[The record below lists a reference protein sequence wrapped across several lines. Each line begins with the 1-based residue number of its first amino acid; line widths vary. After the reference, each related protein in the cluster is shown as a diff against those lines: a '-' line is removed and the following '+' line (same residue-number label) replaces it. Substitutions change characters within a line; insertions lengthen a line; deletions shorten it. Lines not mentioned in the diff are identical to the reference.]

1 MTLETAKLLKENGWD
16 KETEKVWCETWNNL
30 AEQRTWD
37 IHYYDENDK
46 VNPQIFSPSL
56 EELLAVMPDTLRVK
70 QDVVL
75 LVLAYLQREIT
86 DLGNELA
93 LLWIKLKKEE
103 LIT

>member
-1 MTLETAKLLKENGWD
+1 MTLETAKLLKENGWSQSRSKFYHD
-16 KETEKVWCETWNNL
+16 TKLKKIAWCGDIQL
-30 AEQRTWD
+30 APVDFGDRY
-37 IHYYDENDK
+37 IAN
-46 VNPQIFSPSL
+46 PSL

-93 LLWIKLKKEE
+93 LLWLQLKKEK